1 MHFLGVFAIGGLLA
15 AAIFHVCMLLVFE
28 RLASKINKYGPNL
41 VTKVGQGLPRIDPR
55 SPLIPLRL
63 KNQFQLYRQAWMLVI
78 AILMMPL
85 VFYMI
90 AKAYNG
96 Y

>member
-15 AAIFHVCMLLVFE
+15 AAIFHVCMLLVLE
-28 RLASKINKYGPNL
+28 RLTSKINKYGPNL
-41 VTKVGQGLPRIDPR
+41 VTKIGKGLPQIDLQ

-85 VFYMI
+85 VFYLI
-90 AKAYNG
+90 AKAHFG